1 MELYNSI
8 AERNVSH
15 QCTLNG
21 PIRTPKVIID
31 EQRKL
36 YKQIKDKEE
45 RQAVLEVCPPSGK
58 GTTKP
63 LQPNP
68 RRKDEESQTSM
79 FSELHTI
86 AGPDPATG
94 LAATPELTTDE
105 SKQHLAAFSC
115 LEDIPATHEVQDS
128 AETEQ
133 TLLDQC
139 RVKVEGYRSKKKH
152 KISTILQKDRTLLFK
167 YLVILFKYHNVVSK
181 NLIRL
186 FNKLKKKTKHK
197 AKHPYYKES
206 M

>member
-1 MELYNSI
+1 MDNRSPKEIKADILRIWSQILRPDELELYNSI

-45 RQAVLEVCPPSGK
+45 RQAVLEVCLPSGE
-58 GTTKP
+58 GTTKTI
-63 LQPNP
+63 QPDP
-68 RRKDEESQTSM
+68 RTNDEASQTSM

-86 AGPDPATG
+86 AGPNPATG
-94 LAATPELTTDE
+94 LAATPELTTAE
-105 SKQHLAAFSC
+105 SQQHLAAFFC
-115 LEDIPATHEVQDS
+115 MEEIPATTQEVQDS

-167 YLVILFKYHNVVSK
+167 YLVILFK
-181 NLIRL
+181 
-186 FNKLKKKTKHK
+186 
-197 AKHPYYKES
+197 
-206 M
+206 